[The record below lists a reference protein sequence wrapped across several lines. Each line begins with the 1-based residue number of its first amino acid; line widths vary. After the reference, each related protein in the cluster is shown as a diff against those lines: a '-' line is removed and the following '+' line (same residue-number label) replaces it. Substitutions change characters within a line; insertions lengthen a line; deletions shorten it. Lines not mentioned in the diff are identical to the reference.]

1 MSYTLEISSL
11 FSEPLNKLTLLS
23 LDKSAVS
30 KVKLLFGITL
40 MIESSNCQ
48 ATGTGNGTGNRE
60 SRIETVPVLTVKSH
74 GPPTTTPQLLE
85 VKEWTD
91 NKVPLVRMS
100 QDDPLSP
107 SSTKNNQVD
116 SENNNQGCPT

>member
-1 MSYTLEISSL
+1 MT
-11 FSEPLNKLTLLS
+11 
-23 LDKSAVS
+23 
-30 KVKLLFGITL
+30 
-40 MIESSNCQ
+40 
-48 ATGTGNGTGNRE
+48 
-60 SRIETVPVLTVKSH
+60 H
-74 GPPTTTPQLLE
+74 PPPTTPQLLE

-116 SENNNQGCPT
+116 SENNNQGESNMIKEKIIKNP